1 MERLYSAAEAARKIG
16 TSRRTIVRRCKD
28 GGIGRQL
35 GSGRGC
41 SWVLTAKDIAVLRSV
56 VQDVA
61 RKPRKKV
68 GRKNSGNFLLMVL
81 TNFGRLV

>member
-41 SWVLTAKDIAVLRSV
+41 SWVLTARDIAALRAV
-56 VQDVA
+56 VQDG
-61 RKPRKKV
+61 PGHPGKK
-68 GRKNSGNFLLMVL
+68 
-81 TNFGRLV
+81 